1 MSRRRIVM
9 TGVAL
14 ALAVSVAACGGETAD
29 QADPGGTQPVAV
41 GADSGSGAV
50 GPGTS
55 VPVGTTGGSS
65 VGSTE
70 VDVCR
75 LVPAA
80 DVRALLVDAGPL
92 TAISR
97 PELIAVPHCEYV
109 ADVAGEETVV
119 IYLTYAG
126 DEASYDIQRENAVK
140 TWPDTA
146 DLPGFAKAYGYEA
159 NSTVELMVGSDSWR
173 LIAMNEVPGATPRPV
188 TSDEM
193 LALAALV
200 EQRMT

>member
-1 MSRRRIVM
+1 M

-14 ALAVSVAACGGETAD
+14 ALAASVAACGGESAD

-41 GADSGSGAV
+41 DADSGSGAL
-50 GPGTS
+50 GSGTS

-65 VGSTE
+65 AGATE

-80 DVRALLVDAGPL
+80 DVRALLADAGPL

-97 PELIAVPHCEYV
+97 PELIKVPHCEYV
-109 ADVAGEETVV
+109 ADGAGQQTV

-126 DEASYDIQRENAVK
+126 DEASYDIQRENAVR

-173 LIAMNEVPGATPRPV
+173 LIAMNDVPGDTTRPV

-193 LALAALV
+193 VALAALV
-200 EQRMT
+200 EQRLT